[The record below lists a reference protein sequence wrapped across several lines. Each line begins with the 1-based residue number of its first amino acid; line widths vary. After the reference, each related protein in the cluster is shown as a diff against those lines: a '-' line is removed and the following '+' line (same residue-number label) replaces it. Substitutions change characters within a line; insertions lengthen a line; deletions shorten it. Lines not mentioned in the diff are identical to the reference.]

1 MEAHMHVT
9 RPALCGQTAVRGT
22 AARLKPLNLAT
33 PAEVETHFSLDGV
46 GRSAGRAARN
56 FFGACQSRAATEVLW
71 LARQCGI
78 DRGVRRTQMCHS
90 VLVTSVAYHST
101 SPIFDQIS

>member
-1 MEAHMHVT
+1 MEAHIHVT
-9 RPALCGQTAVRGT
+9 RPALGGQTAVRGT
-22 AARLKPLNLAT
+22 ADRLKPLNLAT
-33 PAEVETHFSLDGV
+33 PAEMETHFSLDGV
-46 GRSAGRAARN
+46 GRAARN

-71 LARQCGI
+71 LARQCGN